1 MKSRLAF
8 GLMAVSLAAVSAHA
22 EERSTVIPSEVEG
35 SKGPE
40 VAISGEVEF
49 DAYTGD
55 LFSDGPKSHNYAST
69 FDFNVGVKFNDQ
81 WSAEVQLEADGES
94 TDPAAIYNGAFV
106 QYTKSENF
114 VVKAGDLTFSEGAFL
129 NYYGYDDPADNA
141 AGMAEHDIRGVEV
154 DFNGFVFGLGF
165 GRGDNDNQVCAEEDG
180 EETCVGVAYDAH
192 LAYELGL
199 GEHTLRPYVD
209 YKSYQEPKHNELHA
223 GVDANLKFGGF
234 GFHAVY
240 GLHVDA
246 LGEDEPG
253 ATHAFLVEP
262 SFEVGGFNIKATAFY
277 ALFDEDAPI
286 DHGEEIPEYFFA
298 YVEPSLNLVGALT
311 LGIPLEFHSNTLDSD
326 EDLGSFA
333 AGLRL
338 YFAPVEGLEITGF
351 GMLNKPLGDDY
362 GDNDDISL
370 QLGVET
376 VFAF

>member
-8 GLMAVSLAAVSAHA
+8 GLMAVSLAASSAIA
-22 EERSTVIPSEVEG
+22 EENPAVIPSAVEG

-40 VAISGEVEF
+40 VTFSGEVEF

-55 LFSDGPKSHNYAST
+55 LFRDGAKDHSYAST

-94 TDPAAIYNGAFV
+94 TDPAAIYNGAFI
-106 QYTKSENF
+106 QYTKNENF

-154 DFNGFVFGLGF
+154 DVRGFVFGIGF
-165 GRGDNDNQVCAEEDG
+165 GRGDNDNQVCVEEDG
-180 EETCVGVAYDAH
+180 EESCVGVAYDAH

-199 GEHTLRPYVD
+199 GEHSIRPYVD
-209 YKSYQEPKHNELHA
+209 YKSYQEAKHNELHA
-223 GVDANLKFGGF
+223 GVDAILKFGGF
-234 GFHAVY
+234 GVHAVY
-240 GLHVDA
+240 GLHADA

-253 ATHAFLVEP
+253 ATHAFLLEP
-262 SFEVGGFNIKATAFY
+262 SFETETFSVKASAFY
-277 ALFDEDAPI
+277 ALMDDDAPI

-298 YVEPSLNLVGALT
+298 YVEPGMNLFGALS
-311 LGIPLEFHSNTLDSD
+311 LGVPVEYHTNTLDSD
-326 EDLGSFA
+326 EKLESFA

-338 YFAPVEGLEITGF
+338 YFTPVEGLEVTGF

-362 GDNDDISL
+362 GDNDDVSL
-370 QLGVET
+370 MLGVET